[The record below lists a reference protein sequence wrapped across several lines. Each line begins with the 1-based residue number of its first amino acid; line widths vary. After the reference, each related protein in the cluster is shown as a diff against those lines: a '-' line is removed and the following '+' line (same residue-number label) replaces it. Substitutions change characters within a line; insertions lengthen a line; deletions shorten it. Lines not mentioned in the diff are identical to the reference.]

1 VVSIVT
7 AGAVTPG
14 VAQPP
19 TATLAQATSTVPN
32 PPASQ
37 TPGNEPTAAETLTPT
52 APSVLDALLTAADV
66 QGELSYES
74 ADWLRSQVSRSLRF
88 TGRDGR
94 LVLVDQQARVL
105 STPATDAVLATGHTP
120 LPDMPTFGT
129 RSVVYNPAAG
139 VTNVSF
145 YIDRVLVT
153 LTFFTLEGVP
163 VPLDTLLPLAQLV
176 ADRVPAQPEMLPPP
190 ARGPLARRG
199 GVTAQLMRLE
209 GDGFVPAQGQNF
221 APADT
226 LALFVSATDP
236 GLGLGVLVYAL
247 DEQAYIMFRANYGVP
262 ANAEQNFPITLDG
275 PGGYTADV
283 VVFEELGRFEVV
295 ERLALTLAE

>member
-1 VVSIVT
+1 
-7 AGAVTPG
+7 
-14 VAQPP
+14 
-19 TATLAQATSTVPN
+19 
-32 PPASQ
+32 
-37 TPGNEPTAAETLTPT
+37 
-52 APSVLDALLTAADV
+52 
-66 QGELSYES
+66 
-74 ADWLRSQVSRSLRF
+74 
-88 TGRDGR
+88 
-94 LVLVDQQARVL
+94 
-105 STPATDAVLATGHTP
+105 
-120 LPDMPTFGT
+120 
-129 RSVVYNPAAG
+129 VVYNPAAG

-163 VPLDTLLPLAQLV
+163 VPLETLLPLAQRV

-190 ARGPLARRG
+190 ARGPLARRD

-209 GDGFVPAQGQNF
+209 GEGFVPAQGQNF
-221 APADT
+221 IPADT
-226 LALFVSATDP
+226 LALFASAADP

-262 ANAEQNFPITLDG
+262 AGAEQNFPITLDG

-283 VVFEELGRFEVV
+283 VVFEELGQFQVV